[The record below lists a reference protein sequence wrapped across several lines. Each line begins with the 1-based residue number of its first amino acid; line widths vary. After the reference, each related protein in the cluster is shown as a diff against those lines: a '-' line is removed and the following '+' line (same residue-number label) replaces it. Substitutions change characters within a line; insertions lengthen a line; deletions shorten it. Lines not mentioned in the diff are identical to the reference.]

1 MKMRKMRKEIKMNEI
16 QGLTIEYDGE
26 LAIFVKNILL
36 KCGANLHP
44 ELILGSSVGT
54 IWEDNLDVAEV
65 KRNPTRA
72 NWAVFLHKY
81 GWSTCGCD
89 NLVHIPNPPW
99 EEAYAMAKTFTGK
112 IVSYDYPINKESF
125 CETSFLCFPKA
136 MNNILKAGYLNAF
149 IEWESLNCLSLE
161 ATLDYPDHYDDYDSN
176 MKVFY
181 WTGILDR
188 NGFLKGKLQLNKSET
203 ETYSS

>member
-1 MKMRKMRKEIKMNEI
+1 MRKEIEMNEI
-16 QGLTIEYDGE
+16 PGLTIEYDGD
-26 LAIFVKNILL
+26 LSIVVKNMLL

-44 ELILGSSVGT
+44 ELIPGSSVGT
-54 IWEDNLDVAEV
+54 IWEDNPDVAEL
-65 KRNPTRA
+65 KKNPTRA
-72 NWAVFLHKY
+72 NWDVFLHKY
-81 GWSTCGCD
+81 GWSNCGGD
-89 NLVHIPNPPW
+89 DLVHIPNPSW

-112 IVSYDYPINKESF
+112 IVSYDYPVSKESF
-125 CETSFLCFPKA
+125 FETSFLCFPKA
-136 MNNILKAGYLNAF
+136 MSNILRAGYLNAV
-149 IEWESLNCLSLE
+149 IEWESLNRLSVE

-181 WTGILDR
+181 WTGIFDR